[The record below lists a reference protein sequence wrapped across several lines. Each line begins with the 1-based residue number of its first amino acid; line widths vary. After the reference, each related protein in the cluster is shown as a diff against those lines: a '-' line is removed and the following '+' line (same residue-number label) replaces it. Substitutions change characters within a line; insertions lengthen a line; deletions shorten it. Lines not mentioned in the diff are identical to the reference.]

1 MRRRERLACSRL
13 RSLRSI
19 FWDSVR
25 DAAGLEDAPFSEVVV
40 VVGLVVVVA
49 RPAWAAVRL
58 AGTEDDVVV
67 VGGTGAGA
75 GVAAAVVVAAIVVVV
90 DAAGSGAMGAG
101 AIGALVLVT
110 GSGNVK
116 SSK

>member
-1 MRRRERLACSRL
+1 MACSRF
-13 RSLRSI
+13 RSRRSI

-25 DAAGLEDAPFSEVVV
+25 DAAGLDDVPFSERDSLVEVTSC
-40 VVGLVVVVA
+40 GLGLSA
-49 RPAWAAVRL
+49 RPASVAVRL
-58 AGTEDDVVV
+58 AGATGAAADVVV
-67 VGGTGAGA
+67 
-75 GVAAAVVVAAIVVVV
+75 VVVV
-90 DAAGSGAMGAG
+90 DAGGGSGAAAG